1 MAQTQQPWVG
11 MSQPKDLAGKPLQGN
26 GGRPPKHDYDGDDF
40 FDQVFYLAFNGA
52 INSEIAVS
60 MNLTPDVFNKMVNG
74 NYQPWSE
81 EENARRSA
89 RLSRV
94 LANAREKINQMV
106 RGRYLKAALGG
117 IRVKSRTIRY
127 IKGEEEQT
135 MEVVQETETE
145 LAPNMQALTTWMYH
159 HDPEYRKVQRGFEP
173 SDSQTANA
181 DNIEQ
186 GVNIAAWIE
195 DHVVVR
201 NSKPVADMPQGTAKS
216 PTRKQSK
223 SKKKVTKK
231 TTAHKTAKS

>member
-1 MAQTQQPWVG
+1 MAQNQNPWVG
-11 MSQPKDLAGKPLQGN
+11 LSQPKDLAGKPIQN

-40 FDQVFYLAFNGA
+40 YDQVFYLAFNGA

-74 NYQPWSE
+74 NYQPWNE

-94 LANAREKINQMV
+94 LANAREKINLAV

-117 IRVKSRTIRY
+117 IKVKSKTIRY
-127 IKGEEEQT
+127 IKGEEDQT
-135 MEVVQETETE
+135 LEVVQETETE

-195 DHVVVR
+195 DHVVVK
-201 NSKPVADMPQGTAKS
+201 NSKHTTAVPQETKS
-216 PTRKQSK
+216 PAEKRTK
-223 SKKKVTKK
+223 SKKKATKK
-231 TTAHKTAKS
+231 AKVRKTAKS

>member
-1 MAQTQQPWVG
+1 MANNTDPWVG
-11 MSQPKDLAGKPLQGN
+11 MSQPKDPIGRPVEHK
-26 GGRPPKHDYDGDDF
+26 GGRPPKHDYDSDDF
-40 FDQVFYLAFNGA
+40 YDQVFYLAFNGA

-60 MNLTPDVFNKMVNG
+60 LNLVPDVFNKMVNG

-81 EENARRSA
+81 EDNARRSA

-94 LANAREKINQMV
+94 LANAREKINYMV

-117 IRVKSRTIRY
+117 IKVKSKTTRY
-127 IKGEEEQT
+127 IKGEKDET
-135 MEVVQETETE
+135 LEVVQETETE

-173 SDSQTANA
+173 SDSLSVNA

-195 DHVVVR
+195 DHVVVK
-201 NSKPVADMPQGTAKS
+201 SKPKPAAEA
-216 PTRKQSK
+216 PTETT
-223 SKKKVTKK
+223 TKPANTK
-231 TTAHKTAKS
+231 TTKAAKAEKPAQTEKS